1 MEQYTDDLYEVLD
14 ELNAGI
20 EDLVNAQNNPDALNF
35 VIPLLHQ
42 KVQDFLDEL
51 QQEIE
56 KLELIEV
63 DV

>member
-56 KLELIEV
+56 KLDLIEV